1 MAINAKNRFAELP
14 KDDRKAILERADE
27 LYAEEMTLT
36 ELRKVRQLSQVKL
49 AELLGIKQASVSRLE
64 RRIGTDI
71 STLREV
77 VEAMG
82 GSLQIIAQFPDWP
95 DVSVSLCDTI
105 EPGSQR
111 DKAKPATRKPARR
124 QPSRRQP

>member
-49 AELLGIKQASVSRLE
+49 AELLGIKQASVSRPGA
-64 RRIGTDI
+64 RIGTDI

-82 GSLQIIAQFPDWP
+82 GSLQIIAQI
-95 DVSVSLCDTI
+95 SRLA
-105 EPGSQR
+105 GR
-111 DKAKPATRKPARR
+111 LR
-124 QPSRRQP
+124 QLV